1 MRRPG
6 FAQDMAGRWSALPA
20 NLRGGLWMVL
30 SALGFALMA
39 IFIKLLGTRLDSF
52 QVAFFRC
59 LIGWLVILPIAFS
72 RPWSSL
78 RSDKLHVHLVRGLLG
93 AFGMF
98 CGYYAI
104 ARMPLADFMGLSFS
118 RPLFTLLLA
127 ALILGESVG
136 WRRWLATAAGFAGV
150 LLMARPGSEG
160 FNPAAGFALGEACT
174 IAFLSILVKRL
185 PAREQA
191 IGILFW
197 YGLFSSA
204 TSFLPAALFFWT
216 WPDAKEWSWLLAVG
230 ALGAFAHFCY
240 IRAFRAGEASAVVP
254 FDYLRLPLAG
264 LVGWFVFAEL
274 PTLWTLAGAAVIVA
288 STLYIMQREARLARG
303 RAAGAPVVGAPVVAA
318 TAAEPPP

>member
-1 MRRPG
+1 MSLPASVEAVQRRWG
-6 FAQDMAGRWSALPA
+6 ALPA

-30 SALGFALMA
+30 SALGFSLMA
-39 IFIKLLGTRLDSF
+39 IFIKLLGGRLDSF

-59 LIGWLVILPIAFS
+59 LIGWLVILPIAFGHS
-72 RPWSSL
+72 WSVI
-78 RSDKLHVHLVRGLLG
+78 RSDKLHVHMVRGVLG

-104 ARMPLADFMGLSFS
+104 ASMPLADFMGLSFS

-127 ALILGESVG
+127 ALLLGEAVG
-136 WRRWLATAAGFAGV
+136 WRRWLATAIGFAGV
-150 LLMARPGSEG
+150 LAMARPGSEG

-204 TSFLPAALFFWT
+204 AAFLPAALFFWS
-216 WPDAKEWSWLLAVG
+216 WPTLEEWLWLIAVG

-254 FDYLRLPLAG
+254 FDYLRLPFAG
-264 LVGWFVFAEL
+264 LVGWLFFAEL
-274 PTLWTLAGAAVIVA
+274 PTGWTLAGAAVIVA

-303 RAAGAPVVGAPVVAA
+303 RAAAAPVVAA
-318 TAAEPPP
+318 TAAEPTP